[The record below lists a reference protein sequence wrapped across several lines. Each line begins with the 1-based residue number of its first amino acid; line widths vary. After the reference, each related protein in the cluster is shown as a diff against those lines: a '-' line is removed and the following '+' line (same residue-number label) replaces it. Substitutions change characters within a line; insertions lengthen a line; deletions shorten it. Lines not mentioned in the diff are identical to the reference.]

1 MRNLKNKIQI
11 VLMAMSAVVAG
22 GCDDAGFLQEEPESS
37 YAIES
42 VFKSSSQV
50 EQAVVSCYEKVRDIF
65 CTSAPMQFS
74 PRHFY
79 MGNNGTDMFDVPN
92 GRDAQNMNDYS
103 KIAADFDI
111 YKQVYNNFYNLVARA
126 NLAITAAEEVPWDSE
141 EDKAQTLA
149 EAHFFRAYAYMN
161 LGELFGG
168 VPLVTERITEPRYDF
183 KRSTRIETYQLAID
197 DLEQYSLKLPETTAE
212 AGRLVRGAVQ
222 HYLCQLYIDKGVAMQ
237 AEGQD
242 GTESFRKAKK
252 YADAVIDGGI
262 YSLMMNR
269 FGSRQHE
276 NPVYYYATN
285 VSDQTPEHTYESAGV
300 HIEGNVFW
308 DLFQEGNQDYQDGNT
323 EAIWVAQMSLEFCQ
337 QGYTANRMAHACNYS
352 PVARD
357 VQGELM
363 GSLEDV
369 GGEGVTAVMPT
380 DYTRDIIYEGKWGD
394 DMRNSEAVFR
404 RTFVGNQPT
413 GAYYGKVLP
422 WDVIH
427 KVTNGVKDV
436 QAYTYLFPI
445 SCKIAT
451 DKFSGFNAGL
461 DGSCAYLY
469 RDDYL
474 ARLPETILLRAE
486 VKWRLEDNAGAA
498 ADINKLR
505 ERAQC
510 GYMVTAADV
519 NLDLILDERARELVY
534 EEHRWN
540 TLLRMGGTVAIDR
553 IKKYAYWDVAR
564 TSLANKNFNLWP
576 IPQSVIDTN
585 KDVVLEQNPGW

>member
-1 MRNLKNKIQI
+1 MKTLEKINI
-11 VLMAMSAVVAG
+11 GLVAFSILTVA
-22 GCDDAGFLQEEPESS
+22 GCDDAAFLKEEPESS
-37 YAIES
+37 YAIEN

-50 EQAVVSCYEKVRDIF
+50 QQAVTSCYEKVRDIF

-92 GRDAQNMNDYS
+92 GRDAQSMNDYS

-111 YKQVYNNFYNLVARA
+111 YKQVFNNFYNLVSKA
-126 NLAITAAEEVPWDSE
+126 NLAITAAEEVSWDSE
-141 EDKAQTLA
+141 DSKAQTLA

-168 VPLVTERITEPRYDF
+168 VPLVKERITTPRYDF
-183 KRSTRIETYQLAID
+183 KRSTRVETYQFAID
-197 DLEQYSLKLPETTAE
+197 DLENYSLALPETHTD
-212 AGRLVRGAVQ
+212 AGRLVKGAAQ
-222 HYLCQLYIDKGVAMQ
+222 HFLCQLYIDKGVALEE
-237 AEGQD
+237 EGKD
-242 GTESFRKAKK
+242 GTECYTKALE
-252 YADAVIDGGI
+252 YADAVIDGGT
-262 YSLMMNR
+262 YQLMKNR
-269 FGSRQHE
+269 FGSRQFE

-285 VSDQTPEHTYESAGV
+285 DAMQTPDHTYESAGV

-308 DLFQEGNQDYQDGNT
+308 DLFQEDNQDYQNGNT
-323 EAIWVAQMSLEFCQ
+323 EAIWVAQMSLSYCQ
-337 QGYTANRMAHACNYS
+337 QGYTANRMAHSCNYS

-363 GSLEDV
+363 GNKEDV

-380 DYTRDIIYEGKWGD
+380 YYTRDIIYEGKWGD

-404 RTFVGNQPT
+404 RTFVGNMPNGQ
-413 GAYYGKVLP
+413 YYGKVVP
-422 WDVIH
+422 WDVLH
-427 KVTNGVKDV
+427 KVQNGVKDK
-436 QAYTYLFPI
+436 QAETFLFPI

-451 DKFSGFNAGL
+451 DKYSGYIAGL
-461 DGSCAYLY
+461 DGNLSYLY

-474 ARLPETILLRAE
+474 VRLPETILLRAE
-486 VKWRLEDNAGAA
+486 VKWRLGNNEGAA
-498 ADINKLR
+498 KDINMLR
-505 ERAQC
+505 ERAKC
-510 GYMVTAADV
+510 GYMVTASDV

-540 TLLRMGGTVAIDR
+540 TLLRLGGTVAVDR
-553 IKKYAYWDVAR
+553 IKKYSYWDVAR
-564 TSLANKNFNLWP
+564 TSLANRNFNLWP

-585 KDVVLEQNPGW
+585 KDVILEQNPGW

>member
-1 MRNLKNKIQI
+1 MKTLEKINI
-11 VLMAMSAVVAG
+11 GLVAFSILTVA
-22 GCDDAGFLQEEPESS
+22 GCDDAAFLKEEPESS
-37 YAIES
+37 YAIEN

-50 EQAVVSCYEKVRDIF
+50 QQAVTSCYEKVRDIF

-92 GRDAQNMNDYS
+92 GRDAQSMNDYS

-111 YKQVYNNFYNLVARA
+111 YKQVFNNFYNLVSKA
-126 NLAITAAEEVPWDSE
+126 NLAITAAEEVSWDSE
-141 EDKAQTLA
+141 DSKVQTLA

-168 VPLVTERITEPRYDF
+168 VPLVKERITTPRYDF
-183 KRSTRIETYQLAID
+183 KRSTRVETYQFAID
-197 DLEQYSLKLPETTAE
+197 DLENYSLALPETHTD
-212 AGRLVRGAVQ
+212 AGRLVKGAAQ
-222 HYLCQLYIDKGVAMQ
+222 HFLCQLYIDKGVALEE
-237 AEGQD
+237 EGKD
-242 GTESFRKAKK
+242 GTECYTKALE
-252 YADAVIDGGI
+252 YADAVIDGGT
-262 YSLMMNR
+262 YQLMKNR
-269 FGSRQHE
+269 FGSRQFE

-285 VSDQTPEHTYESAGV
+285 DAMQTPDHTYESAGV

-308 DLFQEGNQDYQDGNT
+308 DLFQEDNQDYQNGNT
-323 EAIWVAQMSLEFCQ
+323 EAIWVAQMSLSYCQ
-337 QGYTANRMAHACNYS
+337 QGYTANRMAHSCNYS

-363 GSLEDV
+363 GNKEDV

-380 DYTRDIIYEGKWGD
+380 YYTRDIIYEGKWGD

-404 RTFVGNQPT
+404 RTFVGNMPNGQ
-413 GAYYGKVLP
+413 YYGKVVP
-422 WDVIH
+422 WDVLH
-427 KVTNGVKDV
+427 KVQNGVKDK
-436 QAYTYLFPI
+436 QAETFLFPI

-451 DKFSGFNAGL
+451 DKYSGYIAGL
-461 DGSCAYLY
+461 DGNLSYLY

-474 ARLPETILLRAE
+474 VRLPETILLRAE
-486 VKWRLEDNAGAA
+486 VKWRLGNNEGAA
-498 ADINKLR
+498 KDINMLR
-505 ERAQC
+505 ERAKC
-510 GYMVTAADV
+510 GYMVTASDV

-540 TLLRMGGTVAIDR
+540 TLLRLGGTVAVDR
-553 IKKYAYWDVAR
+553 IKKYSYWDVAR
-564 TSLANKNFNLWP
+564 TSLANRNFNLWP

-585 KDVVLEQNPGW
+585 KDVILEQNPGW